1 MSFKNR
7 PRLIANTSCSTK
19 LFTDDLRE
27 LARLAELE
35 KRTASD
41 ILRELAHEALRTRR
55 LRAIG
60 RDEAADFY
68 RQLYRELLQEG
79 LQPMLAQL
87 GQLHT
92 SLQETLPV
100 AATPSGGLVE
110 AKRDRSDDRWQRAH
124 FALSVQL
131 LRHLLATENFGRVL
145 TTIGMQRDQLSEAE
159 VQAQLAVSDTA
170 AGRDAQQILQQ
181 LLAEYRLIN
190 APTGAENHPPT
201 GA

>member
-1 MSFKNR
+1 VHFATANCLLGETMLFKNR

-55 LRAIG
+55 LRVIG

-79 LQPMLAQL
+79 LQPLLTQL
-87 GQLHT
+87 GQLQT
-92 SLQETLPV
+92 WMQETL
-100 AATPSGGLVE
+100 T
-110 AKRDRSDDRWQRAH
+110 
-124 FALSVQL
+124 
-131 LRHLLATENFGRVL
+131 
-145 TTIGMQRDQLSEAE
+145 
-159 VQAQLAVSDTA
+159 VS
-170 AGRDAQQILQQ
+170 
-181 LLAEYRLIN
+181 
-190 APTGAENHPPT
+190 
-201 GA
+201 